1 MPLTLKDFDQLD
13 LTIGDIDKLGLK
25 PSDLQNWDTK
35 DLVYAACTKL
45 ERYIAVYDCVVANQL
60 HDATIQYKTLCQNNK
75 TNLHDRAIEFLSVFG
90 TIITCISFL
99 FAVMT
104 AQNNNEVF
112 ELRRETQAI
121 QQQIYEMQRSNTAN
135 IDRLMQQVDLLVQRA
150 AQAEEINTN
159 GNTFLD
165 E

>member
-25 PSDLQNWDTK
+25 TIDLQNWETK

-45 ERYIAVYDCVVANQL
+45 ERHIAIYDCVVANQL
-60 HDATIQYKTLCQNNK
+60 HEATIQYKTLCQKNK
-75 TNLHDRAIEFLSVFG
+75 PNLHDRAIELLSVFG

-99 FAVMT
+99 FSVMT
-104 AQNNNEVF
+104 TQNNNEVV
-112 ELRRETQAI
+112 ELRRETKAI
-121 QQQIYEMQRSNTAN
+121 QQQISEMQRSNTES
-135 IDRLMQQVDLLVQRA
+135 IDCLMQQVDLLVQRA